1 MKKSSHA
8 VRLGIILLIALVLLA
23 CELGGADRPAQP
35 TIAPTQPSNTVAP
48 RPTVPPAQPTA
59 APVTSLP
66 AAPSNLRAA
75 QISQTEIIVTWQD
88 NSDNETGFRVYL
100 AGTDVVARLG
110 ANVNRAALANLTC
123 NVQYQYTVRAV
134 NTAGESQPSNVINV
148 TTSACK

>member
-1 MKKSSHA
+1 MNQSNKALMLVSVFA
-8 VRLGIILLIALVLLA
+8 LALVLLA
-23 CELGGADRPAQP
+23 CELGGADQPAQP
-35 TIAPTQPSNTVAP
+35 TSAPTQPSNTVAP

-66 AAPSNLRAA
+66 AAPSNLRAS

-134 NTAGESQPSNVINV
+134 NNAGESQPSNVINV